1 MALSE
6 LVRGAGVGGGGDLH
20 QTPLRSYAGETL
32 RSTSHSGEIASQS
45 GPRQTV
51 AHWQR
56 KSSTARQPSMQSPAA
71 GPTGSRPH
79 TAFRLDESLWV
90 KVLALRGR
98 PPAVALLLRGG
109 GSVPRPLYSYSKELT
124 N

>member
-71 GPTGSRPH
+71 GPTG
-79 TAFRLDESLWV
+79 
-90 KVLALRGR
+90 LAASHRF
-98 PPAVALLLRGG
+98 P
-109 GSVPRPLYSYSKELT
+109 S
-124 N
+124 